1 MTDASVLQRHS
12 LRLAILAADIAKL
25 NDQYAAAR
33 QAAET
38 DFAVARNQGITQQ
51 RVMLPGGSD
60 AGLISL
66 YGGGKVVDV
75 NEDELILH
83 VALTDPAKIEEY
95 VPDRALRDE
104 RVLKLLRDLLP
115 DLVARRIT
123 PVHRARLQKEL
134 EENDG
139 YVADPS
145 TGEKVKV
152 ATVTPLQASGKFR
165 YNPDDQAA
173 IRIAAALEAGTLT
186 RDGVIVAPADPADA

>member
-1 MTDASVLQRHS
+1 
-12 LRLAILAADIAKL
+12 
-25 NDQYAAAR
+25 
-33 QAAET
+33 
-38 DFAVARNQGITQQ
+38 
-51 RVMLPGGSD
+51 
-60 AGLISL
+60 
-66 YGGGKVVDV
+66 V